1 MAYPSGQANTGTIST
16 SSLKVELKL
25 TQADMVNSTPVSN
38 FRENND
44 SILDV

>member
-1 MAYPSGQANTGTIST
+1 MAHLSGQANTGTIST
-16 SSLKVELKL
+16 SSLKFELKL
-25 TQADMVNSTPVSN
+25 IQADMVNSMPVSN